1 MSNNS
6 QFLAF
11 ISPIFSALFIWYV
24 QFQCTRRDR
33 KIEEERKLERLKLEN
48 IEKQREKENKEHIQA
63 RKKENLLTMHM
74 IKAIGKLS
82 YANSMAI
89 KEGKVNGIM
98 EDAIKYYN
106 QTNMEMTEFMQE
118 SAVSNWYDK

>member
-1 MSNNS
+1 MVKPEI
-6 QFLAF
+6 LAF

-33 KIEEERKLERLKLEN
+33 KIEEERRLERLKLEN

-89 KEGKVNGIM
+89 KEGKINGVM

>member
-1 MSNNS
+1 MSTNS

-82 YANSMAI
+82 YANSIAI
-89 KEGKVNGIM
+89 REGKINGVM

-106 QTNMEMTEFMQE
+106 QTNREMTEFMQE
-118 SAVSNWYDK
+118 SAVSNWYNK